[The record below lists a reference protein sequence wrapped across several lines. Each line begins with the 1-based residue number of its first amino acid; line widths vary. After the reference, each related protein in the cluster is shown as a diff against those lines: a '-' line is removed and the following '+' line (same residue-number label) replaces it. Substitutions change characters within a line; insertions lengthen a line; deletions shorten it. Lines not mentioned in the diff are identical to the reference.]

1 NDGGDPGAAWR
12 ILQVAVVK
20 RADSTDPDRSG
31 TRVRDLPPPREN
43 PSVIGPLF
51 RWLFQWPYRVVLY
64 VLYRIGVR
72 PWQLTMLSLIAN
84 IVCGVL
90 LLTGRRFL
98 PGLLL
103 LPAGLFD
110 IFDGGVA
117 RLRGEESRKGALL
130 DSVIDRASDGI
141 VFGCLFYAEFM
152 IHGQMWTAVAAL
164 AAMVVSLLVS
174 GVRAEG
180 EAAGLEMSE
189 GSVQRLERY
198 VGLMFG
204 LTAPGMLLPV
214 LVVLTVLSLLTT
226 SQRFMRAWRALPA
239 GGTSHG

>member
-1 NDGGDPGAAWR
+1 M
-12 ILQVAVVK
+12 K
-20 RADSTDPDRSG
+20 RADPNDRSEEASA
-31 TRVRDLPPPREN
+31 TRVRDLPAPREN
-43 PSVIGPLF
+43 PSMMGPLF
-51 RWLFQWPYRVVLY
+51 RWLFQWPYRGVLY
-64 VLYRIGVR
+64 VLYRIGMR
-72 PWQLTMLSLIAN
+72 PWQLTFLSLIGN
-84 IVCGVL
+84 VVCGLL

-98 PGLLL
+98 PGILL

-141 VFGCLFYAEFM
+141 VFGCVFYAELV
-152 IHGQMWTAVAAL
+152 IHGEVATAIAAL

-174 GVRAEG
+174 GVRAEA
-180 EAAGLEMSE
+180 EAVGLEMTE

-198 VGLMFG
+198 VGLTFG

-214 LVVLTVLSLLTT
+214 LVVLTVLSLFTT
-226 SQRFMRAWRALPA
+226 AQRFRRAWRALPA
-239 GGTSHG
+239 GEPASD

>member
-1 NDGGDPGAAWR
+1 
-12 ILQVAVVK
+12 V
-20 RADSTDPDRSG
+20 TRSG
-31 TRVRDLPPPREN
+31 PPSRQDHETPRVRDLPAPREN
-43 PSVIGPLF
+43 PSIIGPLF
-51 RWLFQWPYRVVLY
+51 RWLFQWPYRLALF
-64 VLYRIGVR
+64 VLYRLGFR
-72 PWQLTMLSLIAN
+72 PWQLTLLSLAGN
-84 IVCGVL
+84 ATCGWL

-98 PGLLL
+98 PGILL

-117 RLRGEESRKGALL
+117 RLRREESRLGALL

-141 VFGCLFYAEFM
+141 VFGCLFVAELT
-152 IHGQMWTAVAAL
+152 IHHEVATAAAAL
-164 AAMVVSLLVS
+164 VAMVASLLVS

-180 EAAGLEMSE
+180 EAAGLEMTE

-214 LVVLTVLSLLTT
+214 LLVLAALSLLTT
-226 SQRFMRAWRALPA
+226 GQRFLRAWRSLPR
-239 GGTSHG
+239 SSPVPR